1 VTQRRFDWPE
11 RLAALIEERRFAPFV
26 WGVHDC
32 AMFAADAVE
41 RQTGVDPLAQWR
53 GTYNSE
59 ETGDAIL
66 GGVSLTMFMDSAL
79 LAVGAT
85 RVEASMSQ
93 RGDFVIL
100 DVGNM
105 PTCGVCLGGS
115 VAAPGADRLHFLPPR
130 MIRQAWAI

>member
-1 VTQRRFDWPE
+1 MTQRRFDWPE

-66 GGVSLTMFMDSAL
+66 GGVSLTMFMDAAL
-79 LAVGAT
+79 RAYGADPI
-85 RVEASMSQ
+85 APAIAQ
-93 RGDFVIL
+93 RGDFVIIN
-100 DVGNM
+100 VGNM
-105 PTCGVCLGGS
+105 PTCGVHLGGS
-115 VAAPGADRLHFLPPR
+115 VAAPGVNRLHFLPFR
-130 MIRQAWAI
+130 SICRAWAI